1 MQKLNKNYILIF
13 LSLRIYKRDPVQNPQ
28 PCLYFPCILL
38 SFFSPPCSRD
48 SDLTNA
54 ERVLSHLDH
63 MRLPPNPR
71 LAPSPNL
78 LTQTSILYYFWL
90 TTSFSKSFPCK
101 AFQIYLPLLILCQL
115 SDSDVQRAQD
125 LSD

>member
-1 MQKLNKNYILIF
+1 MPLFSMYSAQFF
-13 LSLRIYKRDPVQNPQ
+13 LSSLLQRFRLDKCRESSVTLRPHE
-28 PCLYFPCILL
+28 
-38 SFFSPPCSRD
+38 
-48 SDLTNA
+48 A
-54 ERVLSHLDH
+54 
-63 MRLPPNPR
+63 PPNPR